1 MKIAVLLSRVPY
13 PLEKGDKLRAFN
25 QIKELSQRHEIYL
38 YALNDKKIHPQAV
51 SILSSYCKQIHIMD
65 IGKWSVMVNMLQ
77 FFLRKKPMQCGYF
90 YNARWN
96 RYFQAQ
102 MDALQ
107 PDVIYAQL
115 IRTAEYVRYRSEKKV
130 LDYQDVF
137 SKGMYRMM
145 KRAKGPKAWVY
156 KSEYKRL
163 QRYEAQIF
171 NDFDYKTIITQVDR
185 DLIQHPMSNKIVV
198 VPNGVDTQYFTPMKA
213 EKKYDII
220 FTGNMSY
227 LPNIYAC
234 EYLVKE
240 ILPQL
245 QKRMPDIHVA
255 LCGVTPSSRVLA
267 LKSECVEVT
276 GWVDDIREYY
286 AKSKLFVAPMELG
299 TGLQNKLLEAMS
311 MGLPCIT
318 SPLASE
324 PIKAVSNQEI
334 LVCNSVLGYV
344 DAIYTL
350 LHDQQQYQ
358 TISEKANVFVK
369 QHYNWVETTKILEHL
384 FECCCQDNMEKKSK
398 NK

>member
-1 MKIAVLLSRVPY
+1 MKIAILLSRVPY
-13 PLEKGDKLRAFN
+13 PLEKGDKLRAYN

-38 YALNDKKIHPQAV
+38 YALNDKKIHPQAIAV
-51 SILSSYCKQIHIMD
+51 LSSYCKQIHVMN
-65 IGKWSVMVNMLQ
+65 IGKWSILINVIK
-77 FFLRKKPMQCGYF
+77 FFFKRMPMQCGYF
-90 YNARWN
+90 YNAHWYK
-96 RYFQAQ
+96 YFQSQ
-102 MDALQ
+102 MDALK

-115 IRTAEYVRYRSEKKV
+115 IRTAEYVRYRPEKKV

-145 KRAKGPKAWVY
+145 TRAKGIKALVY

-163 QRYEAQIF
+163 QDYESQVF
-171 NDFDYKTIITQVDR
+171 NDFDHKTIITQVDR
-185 DLIQHPMSNKIVV
+185 DLIKHPMSNKIVV
-198 VPNGVDTQYFTPMKA
+198 VPNGVDTQYFMPQA
-213 EKKYDII
+213 VEKKYDII

-227 LPNIYAC
+227 TPNIFAC

-245 QKRMPDIHVA
+245 LKKEPNIRVV
-255 LCGVTPSSRVLA
+255 LCGVTPSSRVLS
-267 LKSECVEVT
+267 LRSKYVEVT

-324 PIKAVSNQEI
+324 PIKAVSHQEI

-350 LHDQQQYQ
+350 LHDKQQYQ
-358 TISEKANVFVK
+358 TISQQANVFVK

-384 FECCCQDNMEKKSK
+384 FNDCYNDIHK
-398 NK
+398 